1 MGDMLT
7 VRNVDEEIY
16 RKFRERALAE
26 KMKIGRALAEAMN
39 LWVEFGRKEVEKDPK
54 NLIRITGIIKT
65 KKKVRWSEEVDE
77 ILYGWKK

>member
-7 VRNVDEEIY
+7 VRDVDEEVY

-26 KMKIGRALAEAMN
+26 KMKIGRAVAEAMK
-39 LWVEFGRKEVEKDPK
+39 LWIEFGRKEVEKDPK
-54 NLIRITGIIKT
+54 KLIRITGIIKT
-65 KKKVRWSEEVDE
+65 KKQVRWSEEVDE